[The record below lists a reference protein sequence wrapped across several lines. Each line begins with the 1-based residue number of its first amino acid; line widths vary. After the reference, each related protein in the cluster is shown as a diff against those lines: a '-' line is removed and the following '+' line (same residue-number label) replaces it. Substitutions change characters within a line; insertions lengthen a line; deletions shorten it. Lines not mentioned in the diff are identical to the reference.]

1 MNNLENIKEIIDQSP
16 SSSGIYKMLNE
27 KEEIMYVGKAKNL
40 QNRLKS
46 YLNTNNLSNRIR
58 RMVSRISNIEVI
70 ITETEK
76 EALLLEAN
84 LIKKLKPPFN
94 ILLRD
99 DKSFPY
105 IFINHEQEFPQISK
119 HRGKQKY
126 KGKYFGPFATINSLN
141 YTLKILQKVFLLR
154 SCDDT
159 IFQNR
164 SKPCLLY
171 QIERCSGP
179 CVDYTLSKKEY
190 LQSVKNA
197 EHFLSGQHSNLQE
210 ELSSK
215 MDEESKS
222 LNYEKAASYR
232 DKIVAL
238 TQIQSQQNINLYDVK
253 NTDVISISRKG
264 NKSCV
269 QVFIYRSGQN
279 WGNRSYFPKHSDE
292 VETYEILERFIVDFY
307 TRYSPPKNVLLN
319 LPIKNSSLIETSL
332 KSIYN
337 YKTSFFVPK
346 KGKKLD
352 IVNYASRNSE
362 LALKNH
368 IAQSHSDKENLSQL
382 SKVLNIT
389 KKIKRVEAYD
399 NSHLSGKNAV
409 GAMIVYSEEGFE
421 KKSYRKFNID
431 SSKVKLGDDY
441 GMMRHVLERRFS
453 KEAIKNS
460 KKYEK
465 LPDLLVIDG
474 GKGHY
479 DLAKEILETKGLNE
493 MELISIFKGEGRKE
507 SLDQIIYKNK
517 KNFID
522 KNTPSFFFIQR
533 IRDES
538 HRYAIGAHKAKR
550 KREMHASELE
560 PIEGLG
566 RSRRKLLL
574 NHFGSIKNIKNA
586 SAQDMM
592 KVRGISKLLSEKI
605 YAYFNG

>member
-368 IAQSHSDKENLSQL
+368 IAQSNSDKENLSQL

-574 NHFGSIKNIKNA
+574 NHFGSVKNIKNA

>member
-574 NHFGSIKNIKNA
+574 NHFGSVKNIKNA
-586 SAQDMM
+586 SVQDMT

>member
-368 IAQSHSDKENLSQL
+368 IAKSHSDKENLSQL

-574 NHFGSIKNIKNA
+574 NHFGSVKNIKNA

>member
-479 DLAKEILETKGLNE
+479 DLAREILETKGLNE

-517 KNFID
+517 KNFIG

-574 NHFGSIKNIKNA
+574 NHFGSVKNIKNA

>member
-362 LALKNH
+362 LALKNQ

-382 SKVLNIT
+382 SKVLNMT

-574 NHFGSIKNIKNA
+574 NHFGSVKNIKNA
-586 SAQDMM
+586 STHDIM

>member
-70 ITETEK
+70 ITQTEK

-159 IFQNR
+159 IFENR

-382 SKVLNIT
+382 SKVLNMT

-479 DLAKEILETKGLNE
+479 DLAREILETKGLNE

-574 NHFGSIKNIKNA
+574 NHFGSVKNIKNA

>member
-1 MNNLENIKEIIDQSP
+1 MNNLKNIKEIIDQSP

-479 DLAKEILETKGLNE
+479 DLAREILETKGLNE

-574 NHFGSIKNIKNA
+574 NHFGSVKNIKNA
-586 SAQDMM
+586 SAQDIM

>member
-421 KKSYRKFNID
+421 KKSYRK
-431 SSKVKLGDDY
+431 LY
-441 GMMRHVLERRFS
+441 
-453 KEAIKNS
+453 
-460 KKYEK
+460 
-465 LPDLLVIDG
+465 
-474 GKGHY
+474 
-479 DLAKEILETKGLNE
+479 
-493 MELISIFKGEGRKE
+493 
-507 SLDQIIYKNK
+507 Q
-517 KNFID
+517 
-522 KNTPSFFFIQR
+522 
-533 IRDES
+533 
-538 HRYAIGAHKAKR
+538 
-550 KREMHASELE
+550 
-560 PIEGLG
+560 
-566 RSRRKLLL
+566 
-574 NHFGSIKNIKNA
+574 
-586 SAQDMM
+586 
-592 KVRGISKLLSEKI
+592 
-605 YAYFNG
+605 

>member
-84 LIKKLKPPFN
+84 LIKKLKPPLN

-159 IFQNR
+159 IFENR

-479 DLAKEILETKGLNE
+479 DLAREILETKGLNE

-574 NHFGSIKNIKNA
+574 NHFGSVKNIKNA

-605 YAYFNG
+605 YAYFNE

>member
-154 SCDDT
+154 SCDYT

-382 SKVLNIT
+382 SKVLNMT

-479 DLAKEILETKGLNE
+479 DLAREILETKGLNE

-574 NHFGSIKNIKNA
+574 NHFGSVKNIKNA

>member
-292 VETYEILERFIVDFY
+292 VETYETVSY
-307 TRYSPPKNVLLN
+307 THLT
-319 LPIKNSSLIETSL
+319 LP
-332 KSIYN
+332 
-337 YKTSFFVPK
+337 
-346 KGKKLD
+346 
-352 IVNYASRNSE
+352 
-362 LALKNH
+362 
-368 IAQSHSDKENLSQL
+368 
-382 SKVLNIT
+382 T
-389 KKIKRVEAYD
+389 KA
-399 NSHLSGKNAV
+399 
-409 GAMIVYSEEGFE
+409 
-421 KKSYRKFNID
+421 
-431 SSKVKLGDDY
+431 
-441 GMMRHVLERRFS
+441 
-453 KEAIKNS
+453 
-460 KKYEK
+460 
-465 LPDLLVIDG
+465 
-474 GKGHY
+474 
-479 DLAKEILETKGLNE
+479 
-493 MELISIFKGEGRKE
+493 
-507 SLDQIIYKNK
+507 
-517 KNFID
+517 
-522 KNTPSFFFIQR
+522 
-533 IRDES
+533 
-538 HRYAIGAHKAKR
+538 
-550 KREMHASELE
+550 
-560 PIEGLG
+560 
-566 RSRRKLLL
+566 
-574 NHFGSIKNIKNA
+574 
-586 SAQDMM
+586 
-592 KVRGISKLLSEKI
+592 
-605 YAYFNG
+605 

>member
-119 HRGKQKY
+119 HRGKQKF

-215 MDEESKS
+215 MDQESKS

-238 TQIQSQQNINLYDVK
+238 TQIQSQQNINLYDIK

-319 LPIKNSSLIETSL
+319 LPITNSSLIETSL

-337 YKTSFFVPK
+337 YKTSFLVPK

-368 IAQSHSDKENLSQL
+368 IAQSHSDRENLGQL
-382 SKVLNIT
+382 SKVLNMT

-479 DLAKEILETKGLNE
+479 DLAREILETRGLDE
-493 MELISIFKGEGRKE
+493 IELISIFKGEGRKE

-517 KNFID
+517 KNFLD

-574 NHFGSIKNIKNA
+574 SHFGSVKNIKNA
-586 SAQDMM
+586 SAQDIM

>member
-319 LPIKNSSLIETSL
+319 LPINNSSLIETSL

-382 SKVLNIT
+382 SKVLNMT

-493 MELISIFKGEGRKE
+493 IELISIFKGEGRKE

-574 NHFGSIKNIKNA
+574 NHFGSVKNIKNA

>member
-1 MNNLENIKEIIDQSP
+1 MNNLENIKELIDQSP

-479 DLAKEILETKGLNE
+479 DLAREILETKGLNE

-574 NHFGSIKNIKNA
+574 NHFGSVKNIKNA

>member
-332 KSIYN
+332 KSIYD

-382 SKVLNIT
+382 SKVLNMT

-550 KREMHASELE
+550 KREIHASELE

-574 NHFGSIKNIKNA
+574 NHFGSVKNIKNA
-586 SAQDMM
+586 SAQDIM

>member
-453 KEAIKNS
+453 KEAIRNS

-479 DLAKEILETKGLNE
+479 DLAREILETKGLNE

-574 NHFGSIKNIKNA
+574 NHFGSVKNIKNA

>member
-1 MNNLENIKEIIDQSP
+1 MDNLENIKEIIDQSP

-319 LPIKNSSLIETSL
+319 LPLKNSSLIETSL

-479 DLAKEILETKGLNE
+479 DLAREILETKGLNE

-574 NHFGSIKNIKNA
+574 NHFGSVKNIKNA

>member
-1 MNNLENIKEIIDQSP
+1 MNNFENIKEIIDQSP

-574 NHFGSIKNIKNA
+574 NHFGSVKNIKNA

>member
-58 RMVSRISNIEVI
+58 RMVNRISNIEVI

-126 KGKYFGPFATINSLN
+126 RGKYFGPFATINSLN

-574 NHFGSIKNIKNA
+574 NHFGSVKNIKNA

>member
-141 YTLKILQKVFLLR
+141 YTLKILQKDFLLR

-574 NHFGSIKNIKNA
+574 NHFGSVKNIKNA

>member
-292 VETYEILERFIVDFY
+292 VEAYEILERFIVDFY

-574 NHFGSIKNIKNA
+574 NHFGSVKNIKNA

>member
-1 MNNLENIKEIIDQSP
+1 MNNLDNIKEIIDQSP

-574 NHFGSIKNIKNA
+574 NHFGSVKNIKNA